1 MMVKG
6 SKIGGISR
14 MQKNKNSVKE
24 SRLEKLLADMKMR
37 LLDDSVPVSSILRM
51 ALVLS
56 YENEDL
62 KL

>member
-1 MMVKG
+1 MKG